1 MPFKSEQIP
10 IAGTKNDSR
19 RKLTNE
25 QREAVIILHREG
37 YSYRKLAEMFGVSKR
52 LIQSIIRPPKRSLP
66 RPRPTS
72 YWTDAKR
79 KYRRR
84 KQKLYKRGIIN
95 ESRKRRGRIKNGP
108 SSLR

>member
-19 RKLTNE
+19 CKLTSE

-37 YSYRKLAEMFGVSKR
+37 YSYRKLAEMFRVSKR
-52 LIQSIIRPPKRSLP
+52 LIQSIVRPPKRSNP

-72 YWTDAKR
+72 YWTEAKR
-79 KYRRR
+79 RYRRR
-84 KQKLYKRGIIN
+84 KQELYKNGIIN
-95 ESRKRRGRIKNGP
+95 ESRKRTNHIEKRP
-108 SSLR
+108 PSLR